1 MLQDERIMM
10 ILYMSVNKQYLKSHI
25 LSLNMNFC
33 YTNALGVTL
42 YVPFRH
48 FRNHRTSSYTLYLV
62 CITFANSCI
71 HLCFIFNSQCEK
83 GVVPS

>member
-42 YVPFRH
+42 YVP
-48 FRNHRTSSYTLYLV
+48 
-62 CITFANSCI
+62 
-71 HLCFIFNSQCEK
+71 
-83 GVVPS
+83 